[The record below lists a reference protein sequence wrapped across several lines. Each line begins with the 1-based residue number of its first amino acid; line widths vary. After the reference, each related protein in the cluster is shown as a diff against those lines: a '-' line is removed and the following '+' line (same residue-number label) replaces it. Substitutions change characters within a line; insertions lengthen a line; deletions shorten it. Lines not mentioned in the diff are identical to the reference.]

1 MSDIPQNFSGV
12 DVIIERMK
20 QFPQEFFESGVE
32 RGERGR
38 WSFIYKDYFRDAM
51 TESEKGRI
59 LEQLKVVRRIEFDAL
74 VLKELFKEEK
84 REPEQM
90 ELPLDQAGLKYNTR
104 DRYKV

>member
-1 MSDIPQNFSGV
+1 MDETPQNFSGV

-20 QFPQEFFESGVE
+20 QFPQEFFESGP
-32 RGERGR
+32 ERGR
-38 WSFIYKDYFRDAM
+38 WAFIYKDYFRDAM

-84 REPEQM
+84 KAEGQM
-90 ELPLDQAGLKYNTR
+90 ELPLDQAGLLQH
-104 DRYKV
+104 RYKR